1 MAGQSSKSI
10 IERLAESPQKSLLVV
25 LGISVVYYLGLGNV
39 HLFDWDE
46 INFAECA
53 REMIVTGNYFRV
65 QIDYIPFWEKT
76 PLFFWLQVVAM
87 KLFGIGDYAARFP
100 NAVFGT
106 LTLLSLFLIGK
117 KHFSTRFGLL
127 WAFVYFGS
135 LLPHLYFKSG
145 IIDPVFNFF
154 IFLSVYFVLQAFQ
167 LKEGGMKYAIF
178 AGLAS
183 GAAVLTKGPVG
194 FLLLALT
201 VASYVVVTRFK
212 VLPKFKYIIGFTLA
226 FLLAAASWFGFD
238 MLQNGTVV
246 FERFIQYQIELF
258 SQPVAGH
265 EQPFYYHFVVVL
277 IGCFPMSVLAIASFW
292 QKEKTTLD
300 FSLWM
305 KCLFW
310 VVIILF
316 SIVTTK
322 IAHYSSMTYLPLSFL
337 ATRVVLNYSQF
348 SIGLRRLIL
357 ILFIIIGS
365 VLALIVTLLPW
376 VFMNK
381 DIIIPLMNDPFAVG
395 GLEVPVEWS
404 GLELITGI
412 PLLVGVAISIYYLK
426 NLKTEKVILATG
438 GGLALSLLFAL
449 FMVLPKIEAHT
460 QGSAIEFYESLQGED
475 AYVRP
480 YRFKSYA
487 HYFYTRMPNWENE
500 NYRDM
505 NWLMEGPIDK
515 PVYLISKITKKDL
528 AEHPNFSLIESKGG
542 FDFYKREVPE

>member
-1 MAGQSSKSI
+1 MAKTQGKSI
-10 IERLAESPQKSLLVV
+10 IERFSASPEKAIITVLV
-25 LGISVVYYLGLGNV
+25 LSVFYYLGLGNV

-76 PLFFWLQVVAM
+76 PLFFWLQVIAM
-87 KLFGIGDYAARFP
+87 KIFGVGEFAARLP
-100 NAVFGT
+100 NTVFGT
-106 LTLLSLFLIGK
+106 LTLITLYLIGK
-117 KHFSTRFGLL
+117 KHFSSRFGLL
-127 WAFVYFGS
+127 WAFIYFGS

-154 IFLSVYFVLQAFQ
+154 IFLSVYFVLRAFSNPKNASQ
-167 LKEGGMKYAIF
+167 LAMLG
-178 AGLAS
+178 GLAS

-201 VASYVVVTRFK
+201 VAVYLVVTRFK
-212 VLPKFKYIIGFTLA
+212 ILPKFKHILSFTFS
-226 FLLAAASWFGFD
+226 FLVFAVAWFGFD

-258 SQPVAGH
+258 TQPVAGH

-277 IGCFPMSVLAIASFW
+277 IGCFPLSVLAIASFW
-292 QKEKTTLD
+292 QKEKLEND

-337 ATRVVLNYSQF
+337 AARVVLNYKGF
-348 SIGLRRLIL
+348 STVLKRLIL
-357 ILFIIIGS
+357 VLFIIIGL
-365 VLALIVTLLPW
+365 VLALVVALLPW
-376 VFMNK
+376 VFMNL
-381 DIIIPLMNDPFAVG
+381 DIIIPLMNDPFAVAG
-395 GLEVPVEWS
+395 MEVPVQWS
-404 GLELITGI
+404 GFELTSGI
-412 PLLVGVAISIYYLK
+412 PLLLGVAFGIYF
-426 NLKTEKVILATG
+426 LAKAKAEEAVLSTG
-438 GGLALSLLFAL
+438 AGMAFSLLLTL
-449 FMVLPKIEAHT
+449 FMVLPKIEKHT

-475 AYVRP
+475 VYVST

-487 HYFYTRMPNWENE
+487 HYFYTRMPNWQNE
-500 NYRDM
+500 NYRNI
-505 NWLMEGPIDK
+505 NWLMDGPIDK
-515 PVYLISKITKKDL
+515 PVYLVSKITKKDL
-528 AEHPNFSLIESKGG
+528 AEHPNFTLIGSKGG